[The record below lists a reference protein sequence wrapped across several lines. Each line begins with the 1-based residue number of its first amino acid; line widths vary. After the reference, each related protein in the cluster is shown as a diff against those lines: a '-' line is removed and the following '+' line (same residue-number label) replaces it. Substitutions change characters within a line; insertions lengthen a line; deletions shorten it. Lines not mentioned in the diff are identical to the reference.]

1 MWLLWVC
8 KEEENEL
15 GREKA
20 PGSCPY
26 CRGKVEAIDVE
37 GKWSL
42 FCCHYDKLRL
52 DLLPFFK
59 TPPWFGRT
67 CELVATTNS
76 VEEIKADEEPKRR
89 KVENVNE
96 SKGEEGSAKT
106 NSNLETS
113 KEQANGKTNGHLEN
127 VGDKSSVQKS
137 QQKGSVEV
145 MVFVANISEKGFQR
159 IQADQV
165 EFADER
171 LQDNSYWAKD
181 GAESG
186 YGAKAQEILGQVRG
200 RDFRHEKTKKKR
212 GTYRGGQIDLYS
224 HSVKFNY
231 SDEE

>member
-1 MWLLWVC
+1 MISFAWTCCPSSKPHLGLAAPVSSWLLPTVYENYEQYS
-8 KEEENEL
+8 KKRKRPTSEEN
-15 GREKA
+15 GQQ
-20 PGSCPY
+20 
-26 CRGKVEAIDVE
+26 
-37 GKWSL
+37 
-42 FCCHYDKLRL
+42 
-52 DLLPFFK
+52 
-59 TPPWFGRT
+59 
-67 CELVATTNS
+67 